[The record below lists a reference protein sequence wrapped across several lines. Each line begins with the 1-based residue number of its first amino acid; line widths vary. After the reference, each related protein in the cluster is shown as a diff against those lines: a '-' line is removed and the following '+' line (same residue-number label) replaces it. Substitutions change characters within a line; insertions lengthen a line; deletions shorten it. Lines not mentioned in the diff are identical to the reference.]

1 MNNTPCVALYSR
13 FVLRRLRVVIAC
25 VILGVL
31 TPLPSASPYVDAIAY
46 AKSATDP
53 ATKEPPKHKRVRE
66 VIRETRFKVAAPL
79 PRHRRAPRGCR
90 AHPPGARAIVV
101 QHRVYLRNAALLC

>member
-1 MNNTPCVALYSR
+1 MTLSSR

-31 TPLPSASPYVDAIAY
+31 APLPSASAYVDTIAY
-46 AKSATDP
+46 ATSVPETA
-53 ATKEPPKHKRVRE
+53 ANERPKHKRVRE
-66 VIRETRFKVAAPL
+66 RIRETPFKAAAPS
-79 PRHRRAPRGCR
+79 PRNRHASRGYRAR
-90 AHPPGARAIVV
+90 PPGARTIVV